1 MDPLLIMMLLAV
13 GAMFL
18 LTNRTRKQ
26 QAKAAQVRQNLA
38 IGDEVMTGSGLFGT
52 IIDIDGD
59 VITLESPS
67 GAQTDWLRAA
77 ISKHAT
83 PPYAEPLE
91 DDDEAVSD
99 EDVLDEDVLDEDAE
113 LLEED
118 GAGTAVDRVDDAE
131 TGTGTSAPRA
141 ADAAEDVRRHP

>member
-91 DDDEAVSD
+91 DDEAVSD
-99 EDVLDEDVLDEDAE
+99 EDVLDEDVVDEDAD
-113 LLEED
+113 LLEDD
-118 GAGTAVDRVDDAE
+118 GAATTADRVDDAE
-131 TGTGTSAPRA
+131 PGTGTSAPRA